1 MAGEGGQRPPPPQP
15 AVAAARSRGQRWR
28 LGSLPACGEGPGCGT
43 DAPHLRALMG
53 LLARVTPAHWWDF
66 GEDYKRYR
74 EMDAR
79 PVKLC
84 PSITDGDSWFDL
96 EARCCSRG
104 RTLPC
109 SRLKASVEAKG
120 IKAVRS
126 LKTPCGRGGLGRR
139 PKGQQAGCP
148 SREETEPPEESR
160 AGGLPPGPETKRLLP
175 TSREETEP
183 LEYLPCKE
191 ETTLFCLADLAP
203 TNV

>member
-1 MAGEGGQRPPPPQP
+1 MAPCKSAGLRGGAGLRHRRP
-15 AVAAARSRGQRWR
+15 
-28 LGSLPACGEGPGCGT
+28 
-43 DAPHLRALMG
+43 PHLRALMG

-66 GEDYKRYR
+66 GEDYTRYR

-109 SRLKASVEAKG
+109 IRLKASVEAKG
-120 IKAVRS
+120 MKAVRS

>member
-1 MAGEGGQRPPPPQP
+1 
-15 AVAAARSRGQRWR
+15 
-28 LGSLPACGEGPGCGT
+28 
-43 DAPHLRALMG
+43 MG

-109 SRLKASVEAKG
+109 IRLKASVEAKG

-160 AGGLPPGPETKRLLP
+160 AGGLPQGQRQRGSFLPPEKRRSLWSICLARRKLRFFAWRIWRLLM
-175 TSREETEP
+175 S
-183 LEYLPCKE
+183 KK
-191 ETTLFCLADLAP
+191 A
-203 TNV
+203 